1 MKAKEAQEERAH
13 GLHHKCLCVSRG
25 GLEDGGRGRWH
36 STYMPHIA
44 TRVVAKRREVTKGA
58 RAMEPAKTRCES
70 IHAVA
75 RSGFSLL
82 SVLTS
87 GAMLAGG
94 RGVKQGFF
102 SSSGDL
108 MTQGRRTDP
117 AKVMME
123 KAMRERLPTRPMSP
137 SVSFDSRA
145 VCGAS

>member
-1 MKAKEAQEERAH
+1 MVCIARSASQRWW
-13 GLHHKCLCVSRG
+13 LV
-25 GLEDGGRGRWH
+25 GRGRVVGTG
-36 STYMPHIA
+36 TYIPQIA

-58 RAMEPAKTRCES
+58 RAMELAKTRCES
-70 IHAVA
+70 IQAVA
-75 RSGFSLL
+75 RSGFMLPR
-82 SVLTS
+82 VLTS

-94 RGVKQGFF
+94 RGVKHGFF

-108 MTQGRRTDP
+108 MTQGRRTEP

-137 SVSFDSRA
+137 SVSLDSRA

>member
-1 MKAKEAQEERAH
+1 
-13 GLHHKCLCVSRG
+13 
-25 GLEDGGRGRWH
+25 
-36 STYMPHIA
+36 
-44 TRVVAKRREVTKGA
+44 
-58 RAMEPAKTRCES
+58 MEPAKTRCES